1 MMNYNFIKKFILYS
15 ISLICCVCCKGKVI
29 SGIYVSES
37 LLIVSEEQG
46 IDYCK
51 LLSKAVNG
59 DDVSIMQ
66 LSILEFYES
75 VGYDHGAVI
84 VDLIE
89 RIGENKFIH
98 SFKIA
103 NTEQK
108 NLVKWYIEAGLE
120 YGNNPLKNDYSFEE
134 VFPKVYFF
142 LNSE

>member
-1 MMNYNFIKKFILYS
+1 MNYNFIKKIILYS
-15 ISLICCVCCKGKVI
+15 ISLICFVCCKSKVI

-66 LSILEFYES
+66 LSILKIYES
-75 VGYDHGAVI
+75 TGYDHGAVI

-89 RIGENKFIH
+89 RIGEDKFIH
-98 SFKIA
+98 SLKIVSA
-103 NTEQK
+103 EQK
-108 NLVKWYIEAGLE
+108 NLVKWCIEAGIE
-120 YGNNPLKNDYSFEE
+120 YGNNPSLHGKAFKE
-134 VFPKVYFF
+134 VFPKVYIF
-142 LNSE
+142 

>member
-1 MMNYNFIKKFILYS
+1 MNYNFIKKIILYS
-15 ISLICCVCCKGKVI
+15 ISLICFVCCKSKVI

-66 LSILEFYES
+66 LSILKIYES
-75 VGYDHGAVI
+75 TGYDHGAVI

-89 RIGENKFIH
+89 RIGEDKFIH
-98 SFKIA
+98 SLKIVSA
-103 NTEQK
+103 EQK
-108 NLVKWYIEAGLE
+108 KLVKWCIEAGIE
-120 YGNNPLKNDYSFEE
+120 YGNNPSLHGKAFKE
-134 VFPKVYFF
+134 VFPKVYIF

>member
-1 MMNYNFIKKFILYS
+1 MNYNFIKKIILYS
-15 ISLICCVCCKGKVI
+15 ISLICFVCCKSKVI

-66 LSILEFYES
+66 LSILKIYES
-75 VGYDHGAVI
+75 PGYDHGAVI

-89 RIGENKFIH
+89 RIGEDKFIH
-98 SFKIA
+98 SLKIVSA
-103 NTEQK
+103 EQK
-108 NLVKWYIEAGLE
+108 NLVKWCIEAGIE
-120 YGNNPLKNDYSFEE
+120 YGNNPSLHGKAFKE
-134 VFPKVYFF
+134 VFPKVYIF

>member
-1 MMNYNFIKKFILYS
+1 MNYYFIKKFMFYS
-15 ISLICCVCCKGKVI
+15 ISLICFVGCGGKVI
-29 SGIYVSES
+29 NGIDVSES
-37 LLIVSEEQG
+37 LLVVSDEQG

-66 LSILEFYES
+66 LSILKFYES

-89 RIGENKFIH
+89 HIGENKFIH
-98 SFKIA
+98 SLKMA
-103 NTEQK
+103 SAEQK
-108 NLVKWYIEAGLE
+108 EMIKWYIEAGLE
-120 YGNNPLKNDYSFEE
+120 YGNNPSLQDNAFEE
-134 VFPKVYFF
+134 VFPKIYFF

>member
-1 MMNYNFIKKFILYS
+1 MYYNFIKNFTLYS
-15 ISLICCVCCKGKVI
+15 IFLICFVCCKGRVI

-37 LLIVSEEQG
+37 LLIVSEGQG

-51 LLSKAVNG
+51 LLSKAING

-66 LSILEFYES
+66 LSILNFYES

-89 RIGENKFIH
+89 QIGENKFIH

-103 NTEQK
+103 NTEQR

-120 YGNNPLKNDYSFEE
+120 YGNDPSLHGKAFKE
-134 VFPKVYFF
+134 VFPKVYIF

>member
-1 MMNYNFIKKFILYS
+1 MYYNFVKNFMLYS
-15 ISLICCVCCKGKVI
+15 ISLICFVCCKGKVI
-29 SGIYVSES
+29 RGIYVSES

-75 VGYDHGAVI
+75 VGYDHGTVI

-89 RIGENKFIH
+89 QIGENKFVH

-103 NTEQK
+103 STEQK
-108 NLVKWYIEAGLE
+108 NLVKRYIEAGLE
-120 YGNNPLKNDYSFEE
+120 YGNNPSLKDYSFE
-134 VFPKVYFF
+134 
-142 LNSE
+142 